1 MYKIF
6 LGSFL
11 ILGLLSMFSC
21 SSKKQIK
28 YFDDLSDTA
37 KTVNISKV
45 NYTEPLIQIDDILNV
60 TILTLDPNA
69 TQIINAGNLAL
80 AGSAPVG
87 GGGNGAIQTAN
98 GYLVNKDGIID
109 LPILGKIKVVGLTT
123 SQARET
129 IEEKSKTFFKDPS
142 VSLRITNF
150 KITIA
155 GEVARPSTYIVPNE
169 KVTILDAL
177 GMAGDL
183 TIYGK
188 RENVLLIRMNQD
200 GSKQAHRLDLSKS
213 SVLNSPYYYLKQ
225 NDYLYVEPAKTKI
238 AAADAASLRTIT
250 IIGSFLSFI
259 AIIITRI
266 K

>member
-1 MYKIF
+1 MYRIL
-6 LGSFL
+6 LGPLL
-11 ILGLLSMFSC
+11 ILCFLTMFSC

-37 KTVNISKV
+37 RTVTIDKV
-45 NYTEPLIQIDDILNV
+45 NYLEPLIHVDDSLNV
-60 TILTLDPNA
+60 TILTLDPTA

-80 AGSAPVG
+80 AGSAPA
-87 GGGNGAIQTAN
+87 GGNAAAIQTSN
-98 GYLVNKDGIID
+98 GYLVNKDGLID
-109 LPILGKIKVVGLTT
+109 LPMLGKIKVVGFTT
-123 SQARET
+123 SQAREM
-129 IEEKSKTFFKDPS
+129 IAEKSKAFFKDPS

-155 GEVARPSTYIVPNE
+155 GEVTKPSTYIVPNE

-188 RENVLLIRMNQD
+188 RENVLLIRMNPD
-200 GSKQAHRLDLSKS
+200 GSKEAHRLDLSKS
-213 SVLNSPYYYLKQ
+213 TVLNSPYYYLKQ

-250 IIGSFLSFI
+250 IIGSLLSFI
-259 AIIITRI
+259 AIIITRF
-266 K
+266 